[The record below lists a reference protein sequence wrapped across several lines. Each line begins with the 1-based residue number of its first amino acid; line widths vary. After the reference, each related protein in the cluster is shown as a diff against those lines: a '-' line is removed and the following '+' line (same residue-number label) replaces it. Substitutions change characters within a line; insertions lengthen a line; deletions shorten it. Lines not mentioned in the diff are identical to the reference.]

1 MVSLFS
7 GSVLTTLTSSG
18 ITNPSLSTL
27 TSITGASSNGC
38 CCPSSTVFL
47 KTLTDK
53 LFAMTQSLKTQ
64 FADLEA
70 NGNSTRITSRGVL
83 LANISIQASLQFKPE
98 YFIYI
103 LRYGPPV
110 NGIFDPV
117 YLELIRIEIE
127 NETAL

>member
-1 MVSLFS
+1 M
-7 GSVLTTLTSSG
+7 GS
-18 ITNPSLSTL
+18 
-27 TSITGASSNGC
+27 SSNSAC

-47 KTLTDK
+47 KTLADK
-53 LFAMTQSLKTQ
+53 LFLMTQSLKTQ

-70 NGNSTRITSRGVL
+70 NGMGTRITSRGVL
-83 LANISIQASLQFKPE
+83 LANISIQTSLQFKPE

-103 LRYGPPV
+103 MRYGPPV

-117 YLELIRIEIE
+117 YLELIRIEIA